1 MSDDEDNN
9 SHLRRLYRDTIVG
22 QAYMNTLDKLVDE
35 LGGIDEEMK
44 EKMVCIFEQV
54 RTTFFFL
61 MFERVTLQNH
71 TNDSLLR
78 KCWKK

>member
-1 MSDDEDNN
+1 MKNEASDDDEDNN

-22 QAYMNTLDKLVDE
+22 QAYMNTLDELVDE

-54 RTTFFFL
+54 CTTFFFYV
-61 MFERVTLQNH
+61 RTSH
-71 TNDSLLR
+71 IAKSH
-78 KCWKK
+78 K